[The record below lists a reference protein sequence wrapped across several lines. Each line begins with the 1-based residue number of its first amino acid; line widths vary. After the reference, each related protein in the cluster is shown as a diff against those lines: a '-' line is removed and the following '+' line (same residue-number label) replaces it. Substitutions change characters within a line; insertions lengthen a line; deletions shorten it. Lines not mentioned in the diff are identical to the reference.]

1 MEYTLWQMGTNSIWR
16 NIFEEYFVQLS
27 RLVLLI
33 KEYKFDLPFIDSQW
47 SLHIHKIMLLIK
59 ISLNDSGSTEDETMK
74 CYTRLEGEEGV
85 IESPSY
91 PSSYPAGVDC
101 KYDVVRASSS
111 VCGLRVYG
119 KFDHL

>member
-1 MEYTLWQMGTNSIWR
+1 MASLSLTTNDHYMKI
-16 NIFEEYFVQLS
+16 II
-27 RLVLLI
+27 I
-33 KEYKFDLPFIDSQW
+33 KSA
-47 SLHIHKIMLLIK
+47 SIK
-59 ISLNDSGSTEDETMK
+59 ISLNYLGSTEDETMK

-119 KFDHL
+119 KSDHL